1 MSRAEQQG
9 LLFEAPT
16 NSEPLS
22 VDITLQYQQLKGSLE
37 QYDYEYYVL
46 DAPSV
51 PDSEYD
57 RIFKALQAIEQAHP
71 ELVTVDS
78 PSQRVGGSPSNAFA
92 NITHKQA
99 MLSLNN
105 AFEDPE
111 VEAFDKR
118 IRDTLSCNQ
127 VE

>member
-1 MSRAEQQG
+1 MSQAEQQG
-9 LLFEAPT
+9 LLFEATP

-22 VDITLQYQQLKGSLE
+22 VDITLQYQQLKRGLE

-57 RIFKALQAIEQAHP
+57 RLFKALQAIEQAHP
-71 ELVTVDS
+71 ELVTADS

-111 VEAFDKR
+111 LEAFDKR
-118 IRDTLSCNQ
+118 IRDTLACNQ
-127 VE
+127 V